1 MNRKILI
8 AIVAS
13 VGLTMFFACSQRN
26 PKQEKAK
33 ETKVVE
39 VEEEKAKETKVV
51 EVEEEEAKETKVVE
65 VKKENMEINGFT
77 IITVD
82 KDQVKIK
89 IAAGKTLYDV
99 ALISGTQSFAF
110 KSISNES
117 GDLKM
122 PSGATALAGSS
133 LIHPESLGFDS
144 YLFPDGAIV
153 KVSAFGAAEG
163 FKPEKIRI
171 IPKKGAAAIEF
182 SVKP

>member
-8 AIVAS
+8 AIVGS

-39 VEEEKAKETKVV
+39 VKE
-51 EVEEEEAKETKVVE
+51 
-65 VKKENMEINGFT
+65 ENMEIDGYT
-77 IITVD
+77 IISAD

-99 ALISGTQSFAF
+99 TLIAGTQSFTF
-110 KSISNES
+110 KTISNES

-122 PSGATALAGSS
+122 PSGATAWAGSN

-144 YLFPDGAIV
+144 YLFPNGAIV
-153 KVSAFGAAEG
+153 KVSAFDAAEE
-163 FKPEKIRI
+163 FKPEKVRI

-182 SVKP
+182 SLKP